1 MKRQFFKSSTCHS
14 LSKRQNKWK
23 IFSNFVAFSQYLNF
37 IKISMIYLVDSFSR
51 GKQLDDLG
59 GDFLKPH

>member
-1 MKRQFFKSSTCHS
+1 MVYF
-14 LSKRQNKWK
+14 
-23 IFSNFVAFSQYLNF
+23 FSNFVAFSQYLNF